1 MAMVVQLH
9 YVEVTKEICSFEI
22 FWYEVVSKVS
32 SQPAS
37 VLVEVV
43 REVQVQKGDVLVEE
57 VVGKQNKGHHLC
69 LWHLIPGL
77 GLP

>member
-1 MAMVVQLH
+1 MSMVVQLR
-9 YVEVTKEICSFEI
+9 YDEVTKEICSFEI
-22 FWYEVVSKVS
+22 FWYEVVSKAS

-43 REVQVQKGDVLVEE
+43 REVQGRRGDVLVEE

-77 GLP
+77 GLR